1 MIENA
6 KAPVAALTMVRGE
19 DFFLKRWLAYYRQF
33 LPDEHIYV
41 LNHGGDPEVA
51 EIAQSPLIKQIEQA
65 TDDADAAEYAAMDLP
80 VK

>member
-1 MIENA
+1 
-6 KAPVAALTMVRGE
+6 MVRGE

-51 EIAQSPLIKQIEQA
+51 EITRGVNVIS
-65 TDDADAAEYAAMDLP
+65 LP
-80 VK
+80 YDETCLTSAPMGPNRVIC